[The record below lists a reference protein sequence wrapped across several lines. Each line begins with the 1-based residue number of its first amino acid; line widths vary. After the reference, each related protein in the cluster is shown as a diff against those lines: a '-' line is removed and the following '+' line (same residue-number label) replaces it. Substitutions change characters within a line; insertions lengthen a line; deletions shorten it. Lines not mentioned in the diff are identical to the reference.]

1 MSGLREPELTLA
13 RRKNTGAHIIDVV
26 TSKSEIE
33 ESDASRTIN
42 KVSFSIGAR
51 EMLTKVSSM
60 KWLKNMNNP
69 SCRSRLVDLRYVFQN
84 TIDIHRLIFL

>member
-33 ESDASRTIN
+33 ESDVSRTIN
-42 KVSFSIGAR
+42 KVN
-51 EMLTKVSSM
+51 L
-60 KWLKNMNNP
+60 
-69 SCRSRLVDLRYVFQN
+69 
-84 TIDIHRLIFL
+84 